1 MQMISRRYGIVI
13 AAAVFLLVWLA
24 WLWYGKQPQAPQS
37 YLVAPPAKAVAGINK
52 VDHPAPPRIKVIPK
66 AEASKK
72 LKLPAEVA
80 TDNNQ
85 QVISTADIGPA
96 PDGATAVTT
105 MNTTTGESSTLVKAK
120 PRPLFSFLRN
130 GAAGMRYGIDTSGQ
144 QQAVLFIRQD
154 VARVGNVYMSFEAE
168 ARTVPARGTSEA
180 YGAVEVS
187 YRW

>member
-1 MQMISRRYGIVI
+1 MQNISRRYGIVI
-13 AAAVFLLVWLA
+13 AAVVFLLAWLA

-66 AEASKK
+66 AEASKQ

-80 TDNNQ
+80 FDDNK
-85 QVISTADIGPA
+85 QVISTADIDAA
-96 PDGATAVTT
+96 PDGATTVTVID
-105 MNTTTGESSTLVKAK
+105 TTTGESNTLVRSK
-120 PRPLFSFLRN
+120 PKPLLAFLRT

-154 VARVGNVYMSFEAE
+154 VLRVGNVYLSATAE
-168 ARTVPARGTSEA
+168 ARTVPTRGTSEA